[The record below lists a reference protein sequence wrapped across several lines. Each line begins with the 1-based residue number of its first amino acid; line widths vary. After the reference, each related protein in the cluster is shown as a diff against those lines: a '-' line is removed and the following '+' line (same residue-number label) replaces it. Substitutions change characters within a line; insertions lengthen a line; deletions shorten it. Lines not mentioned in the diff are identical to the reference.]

1 MHMFRPKR
9 SNKVIIREHYKA
21 PTLEEISHKLA
32 GATVFS
38 KLDAKD
44 GFWSVH
50 LDNAS
55 SHLTTFNTHKGKYRF
70 LRIPFSLKMAQ
81 DVFQMRM
88 DQITERL
95 PGIIAIHDDI
105 CVFGKTQEQHD
116 KHLLQLLKTALA
128 KGLVFNSRKCQIS
141 KSQITFFWHNLL
153 SPRDEARSHKDTGIT
168 RHSDT
173 TDPETITVIPGT
185 CKLFATIP
193 S

>member
-1 MHMFRPKR
+1 
-9 SNKVIIREHYKA
+9 
-21 PTLEEISHKLA
+21 
-32 GATVFS
+32 
-38 KLDAKD
+38 
-44 GFWSVH
+44 
-50 LDNAS
+50 
-55 SHLTTFNTHKGKYRF
+55 
-70 LRIPFSLKMAQ
+70 MAQ

-95 PGIIAIHDDI
+95 PGIT
-105 CVFGKTQEQHD
+105 GKRTSLQQQKMSD
-116 KHLLQLLKTALA
+116 KQATDY
-128 KGLVFNSRKCQIS
+128 I
-141 KSQITFFWHNLL
+141 FWHNLL